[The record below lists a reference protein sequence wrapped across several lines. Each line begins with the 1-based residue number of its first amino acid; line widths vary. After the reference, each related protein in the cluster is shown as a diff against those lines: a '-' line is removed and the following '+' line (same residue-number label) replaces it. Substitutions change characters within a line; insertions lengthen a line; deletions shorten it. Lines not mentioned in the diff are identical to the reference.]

1 MLIDRPANAP
11 LHLVAAIGR
20 RLDGAVCAGA
30 VANAAGSVRQDQV
43 RAGQRR
49 EALAA
54 VEQMQR
60 LDQAPAARRG
70 HGTRRTG

>member
-1 MLIDRPANAP
+1 MLIDRPATAP

-30 VANAAGSVRQDQV
+30 VANAARSVRQDEL

-49 EALAA
+49 EARAA

-60 LDQAPAARRG
+60 LGLAQPGRG
-70 HGTRRTG
+70 LGARRTG